1 MPDIDSAANVNL
13 PDMSGKLKTAN
24 EDISGK
30 PTPKGVLEKKDS
42 GFFKW
47 IASHFMAMKP
57 KDIMMNVLENV
68 VDPGLRQFASNV
80 IDEAKNLFLFGEEGS
95 GGPNYIRYGRGNDAR
110 VYGHAPSKKDKNRGN
125 FTNVEMF
132 RREDALEVRR
142 RLLERIAEYNE
153 VTVSY
158 FYEQCGFDSNDI
170 DYTDEAWG
178 WTKFPNGLNV
188 IPTPNGKYKLNLPD
202 AKPLAK

>member
-1 MPDIDSAANVNL
+1 MPDIDSVTNVQL
-13 PDMSGKLKTAN
+13 PDMSGNSTDK
-24 EDISGK
+24 DISLK
-30 PTPKGVLEKKDS
+30 QRPKGVLEKKRP
-42 GFFKW
+42 GFLKW
-47 IASHFMAMKP
+47 LTSHFMAMKP
-57 KDIMMNVLENV
+57 RDILDNVFENV

-95 GGPNYIRYGRGNDAR
+95 GGTNYTRYGRSSDIRGA
-110 VYGHAPSKKDKNRGN
+110 APSKKEKTRGN

-132 RREDALEVRR
+132 RREDALEVRK